1 MLYGRVYP
9 FKASPRI
16 HQGYTKRDPFCNA
29 LCYKYLPDA
38 WTWQKRHMCRGVP
51 FFPKTYARKLY
62 IYRGGR
68 QRAFLYVYIKK
79 FFKKRVHP
87 ALFRP
92 LRRATLW
99 QYVRCSAVKPWCT
112 LSAPFQ
118 GYTLLMCLP
127 QSSPLSSRVPSCPI
141 IGSSEIRSDTPPLQ
155 SAGFQPV
162 K

>member
-87 ALFRP
+87 SLFRP
-92 LRRATLW
+92 LGRVTLW
-99 QYVRCSAVKPWCT
+99 LYVRCSVVHPLCT
-112 LSAPFQ
+112 LSRLHPFD
-118 GYTLLMCLP
+118 
-127 QSSPLSSRVPSCPI
+127 VPSPKLPFH
-141 IGSSEIRSDTPPLQ
+141 PPEGVMPDYERCRFVLRERA
-155 SAGFQPV
+155 SCLLRASWS
-162 K
+162 

>member
-1 MLYGRVYP
+1 MEECTLSRL
-9 FKASPRI
+9 
-16 HQGYTKRDPFCNA
+16 HQGYTKGTPRETRFVIPCV
-29 LCYKYLPDA
+29 
-38 WTWQKRHMCRGVP
+38 TSTCRMHESDRKGICVGVYP
-51 FFPKTYARKLY
+51 FFLKHTRENCIFTAEWDRGRFCMY
-62 IYRGGR
+62 IY
-68 QRAFLYVYIKK
+68 KS

-112 LSAPFQ
+112 LGAPFQ

-141 IGSSEIRSDTPPLQ
+141 IGSSEIRNDTPPLQ